1 MTTDHDSP
9 ADVAPAGVAPAD
21 LAPADLSPA
30 ADAQQTRWSSFGP
43 ADARGWLTAPK
54 PSDDKYSRGVLG
66 VMTGS
71 AAYPGAAVLGVE
83 AASRAG
89 VGMLRYLGPSRATR
103 LVLQRRPEVVTS
115 DGRVQAWLVGSG
127 MDAAARDASV
137 TAALTESLGQGH
149 PVVIDAG
156 ALDLIGSA
164 TGPVVITPH
173 AGELQ
178 KLLANRGVDA
188 TREQIS
194 ADPASWAER
203 TARMLGVTVLLKGHT
218 THVVGVYGGA
228 ADAADAADAGGAT
241 GFRVTAPTT
250 ELATAGSG
258 DVLAGILGALVATH
272 HEALQADPGVL
283 ARLAAT
289 AAVLHGLAGE
299 KASAGGPIV
308 ALDIAEA
315 VPAVIA
321 GLRTTPLRTTP
332 LPTTPLATTPLPTTP

>member
-1 MTTDHDSP
+1 MTTDPDSP
-9 ADVAPAGVAPAD
+9 ADFVAAGLSTAPD
-21 LAPADLSPA
+21 P
-30 ADAQQTRWSSFGP
+30 QQISWSAFGP
-43 ADARGWLTAPK
+43 ADARGWLARPE
-54 PSDDKYSRGVLG
+54 PADDKYSRGVLG

-103 LVLQRRPEVVTS
+103 FVLQRRPEVVTA

-127 MDAAARDASV
+127 MDAAAREPGV
-137 TAALTESLGQGH
+137 TAALTESLGHGH

-178 KLLANRGVDA
+178 KLLSARRVDV

-194 ADPASWAER
+194 ADPAYWAER
-203 TARMLGVTVLLKGHT
+203 TARLLKVTVLLKGHT
-218 THVVGVYGGA
+218 THVVGVHGGSGGATGSGGTAGSGGA
-228 ADAADAADAGGAT
+228 ARSGGAAGSDGPSTSAT
-241 GFRVTAPTT
+241 GFRVVAPTT

-272 HEALQADPGVL
+272 HEALRADPGVL

-321 GLRTTPLRTTP
+321 SLRATP
-332 LPTTPLATTPLPTTP
+332 